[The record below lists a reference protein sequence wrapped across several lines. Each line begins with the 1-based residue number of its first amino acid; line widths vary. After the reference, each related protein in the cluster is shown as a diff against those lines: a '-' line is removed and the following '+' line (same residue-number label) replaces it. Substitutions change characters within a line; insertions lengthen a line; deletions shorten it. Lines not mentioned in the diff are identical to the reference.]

1 AENYMMEDETAGDTL
16 FLFGNDLEGKGIG
29 PAGNGVLPIISTLK
43 TVQIDTSNTQ
53 MVRNS
58 NTNIPV
64 KIRYSTAF
72 PINLRR
78 VGYPNDIDIIFSD
91 VILDT
96 SVSDIGAPARP
107 VRFTVRALTDTGD
120 IKLKFVFFDKNPSS
134 DGTLN
139 SHQDYIEI
147 RTATKD
153 DPTIRKATW
162 KLEVDTTG
170 FGTIPITP
178 PTSGDKF
185 ELRILVPYSSEDKFT
200 FLSKAGYVD
209 PNLAKSQ
216 FDEDPYVV
224 PNPYVGAASFEP
236 QRFAVSGRGERKIEF
251 RNLPANCSIRIYT
264 VTGELVQTLHHDG
277 NINKGIVEW
286 DLRNRDN
293 LDIAPGLYI
302 YHVDGGSVGTYVGKF
317 AVIK

>member
-1 AENYMMEDETAGDTL
+1 M
-16 FLFGNDLEGKGIG
+16 
-29 PAGNGVLPIISTLK
+29 
-43 TVQIDTSNTQ
+43 
-53 MVRNS
+53 
-58 NTNIPV
+58 
-64 KIRYSTAF
+64 
-72 PINLRR
+72 
-78 VGYPNDIDIIFSD
+78 GYPEDIDVIFSD
-91 VILDT
+91 VVLDT
-96 SVSDIGAPARP
+96 SVADIGAPARP
-107 VRFTVRALTDTGD
+107 VKFTVKALTDTGD
-120 IKLKFVFFDKNPSS
+120 IKLKFVFRDNNSS
-134 DGTLN
+134 GSGTLD
-139 SHQDYIEI
+139 SYQDYIEI

-153 DPTIRKATW
+153 NPTFRRATW
-162 KLEVDTTG
+162 KLEVADSIG
-170 FGTIPITP
+170 LGGDQIIP
-178 PTSGDKF
+178 PTNGDKY
-185 ELRILVPYSSEDKFT
+185 ELRLNVPLSTEDKFT

-216 FDEDPYVV
+216 FEEDPYVV

-251 RNLPANCSIRIYT
+251 RNLPANCTIRIYT
-264 VTGELVQTLHHDG
+264 VTGELVQTLQHDG